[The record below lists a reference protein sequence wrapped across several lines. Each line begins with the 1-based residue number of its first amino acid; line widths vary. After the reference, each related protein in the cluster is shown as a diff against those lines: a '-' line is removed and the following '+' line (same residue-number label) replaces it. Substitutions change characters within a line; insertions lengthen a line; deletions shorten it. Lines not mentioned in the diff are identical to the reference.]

1 MNDFFISLAGYA
13 RRNRLR
19 DPNTPHG
26 EGLRLWWSEKQVTNH
41 YMRDSISQFD
51 RRGTL
56 VRPDGFGCWH
66 ERGQTLAFHLEY
78 DTGTESL
85 PRVADKINVYT
96 GDDDYFAPYLDGMIL
111 FWLHSSRREQ
121 GLRAELARRPT
132 RVPIATAAADYGDPA
147 GPAGPVWLLLDP
159 RHGVR
164 ARLTLGQLAAAIGG
178 TAPDGT
184 PAVLANLRL
193 AEQDAQRHG
202 YHY

>member
-1 MNDFFISLAGYA
+1 MTDFFVSLAGHA

-26 EGLRLWWSEKQVTNH
+26 EGLRLRWSEKQVTNH

-51 RRGTL
+51 GRGML
-56 VRPDGFGCWH
+56 ARPDGFGCWH

-85 PRVADKINVYT
+85 PRVANKINGYT

-121 GLRAELARRPT
+121 GLRAALARRPT
-132 RVPIATAAADYGDPA
+132 RGRSPPPPPTTVILLARRARGGCRWTRATACAL
-147 GPAGPVWLLLDP
+147 GPAW
-159 RHGVR
+159 
-164 ARLTLGQLAAAIGG
+164 
-178 TAPDGT
+178 
-184 PAVLANLRL
+184 ANLR
-193 AEQDAQRHG
+193 R
-202 YHY
+202 